1 MLSARGP
8 SRVTVRT
15 DVTSQICRLWLV
27 SVQEESGKLSG
38 IVRSCVIYRLAQK
51 RIARMYLQA
60 ARAALGEEMQR
71 LRGTL

>member
-1 MLSARGP
+1 MPRAQAELQ
-8 SRVTVRT
+8 VRT
-15 DVTSQICRLWLV
+15 DVTSQLCRSWLV

-71 LRGTL
+71 LRGTI